1 MTSPAEVFLLRG
13 FLLRGRI
20 IASGWCS
27 TARVNSLFRGSSL
40 GTHCSGGSCLARLSL
55 EAGASS
61 AWRSRAGALER
72 EFPSFTLTDSIV
84 FFRFAA
90 GLLLVVLVSMA
101 GVRLE
106 KQTLEMRRAVSLQ
119 YYQTDLLLELLV
131 RLRLE
136 TQRLTA
142 PAQLAATIED
152 AANTRAAQSAAS
164 RKTRAKSRVATES
177 ENPKRRGEDRLPLL
191 RFQHPFNP
199 QGID

>member
-1 MTSPAEVFLLRG
+1 M
-13 FLLRGRI
+13 
-20 IASGWCS
+20 
-27 TARVNSLFRGSSL
+27 
-40 GTHCSGGSCLARLSL
+40 
-55 EAGASS
+55 
-61 AWRSRAGALER
+61 
-72 EFPSFTLTDSIV
+72 

-106 KQTLEMRRAVSLQ
+106 KHTLQMRRDVSVQ

-142 PAQLAATIED
+142 PAQLAATMED
-152 AANTRAAQSAAS
+152 AASPKHQPSDSSIKPRVKTATRPDSNEDEVK
-164 RKTRAKSRVATES
+164 RPATDE
-177 ENPKRRGEDRLPLL
+177 RLPLL

-199 QGID
+199 EGID

>member
-1 MTSPAEVFLLRG
+1 M
-13 FLLRGRI
+13 
-20 IASGWCS
+20 
-27 TARVNSLFRGSSL
+27 
-40 GTHCSGGSCLARLSL
+40 
-55 EAGASS
+55 
-61 AWRSRAGALER
+61 
-72 EFPSFTLTDSIV
+72 

-106 KQTLEMRRAVSLQ
+106 KHTLQMRRDVSVQ

-142 PAQLAATIED
+142 PAQLAATMED
-152 AANTRAAQSAAS
+152 AASPGTQRAPQPG
-164 RKTRAKSRVATES
+164 AKPRVQTAIR
-177 ENPKRRGEDRLPLL
+177 PDARDDKAKRPLIDERLPLL

-199 QGID
+199 EGID

>member
-1 MTSPAEVFLLRG
+1 LSPTLAGIALRETILLSQANA
-13 FLLRGRI
+13 GR
-20 IASGWCS
+20 
-27 TARVNSLFRGSSL
+27 
-40 GTHCSGGSCLARLSL
+40 
-55 EAGASS
+55 
-61 AWRSRAGALER
+61 
-72 EFPSFTLTDSIV
+72 PV

-106 KQTLEMRRAVSLQ
+106 KHTLQMRRDVSVQ

-142 PAQLAATIED
+142 PAQLAATMED
-152 AANTRAAQSAAS
+152 AASPKLRTSDSPIRPRLKTATRPDSSDDKVKRPAS
-164 RKTRAKSRVATES
+164 DE
-177 ENPKRRGEDRLPLL
+177 RLPLL

-199 QGID
+199 EGID

>member
-1 MTSPAEVFLLRG
+1 M
-13 FLLRGRI
+13 
-20 IASGWCS
+20 
-27 TARVNSLFRGSSL
+27 
-40 GTHCSGGSCLARLSL
+40 
-55 EAGASS
+55 
-61 AWRSRAGALER
+61 
-72 EFPSFTLTDSIV
+72 

-106 KQTLEMRRAVSLQ
+106 KHTLQMRRDVSVQ

-142 PAQLAATIED
+142 PAQLAATMDE
-152 AANTRAAQSAAS
+152 AAS
-164 RKTRAKSRVATES
+164 PANKRTPGATSKPRVQTAIRPDS
-177 ENPKRRGEDRLPLL
+177 NDDKARRPTSDERLPLL

-199 QGID
+199 EGID

>member
-1 MTSPAEVFLLRG
+1 MLRETILLSQANA
-13 FLLRGRI
+13 GR
-20 IASGWCS
+20 
-27 TARVNSLFRGSSL
+27 
-40 GTHCSGGSCLARLSL
+40 
-55 EAGASS
+55 
-61 AWRSRAGALER
+61 
-72 EFPSFTLTDSIV
+72 PV

-106 KQTLEMRRAVSLQ
+106 KQTLQMRRDVSVQ

-142 PAQLAATIED
+142 PAQLAATMEE
-152 AANTRAAQSAAS
+152 AAS
-164 RKTRAKSRVATES
+164 PKHRTPDSSIRPRVQTATRPDANDEKAKRPASDE
-177 ENPKRRGEDRLPLL
+177 RLPLL

-199 QGID
+199 EGID

>member
-1 MTSPAEVFLLRG
+1 
-13 FLLRGRI
+13 
-20 IASGWCS
+20 
-27 TARVNSLFRGSSL
+27 
-40 GTHCSGGSCLARLSL
+40 
-55 EAGASS
+55 
-61 AWRSRAGALER
+61 
-72 EFPSFTLTDSIV
+72 V

-90 GLLLVVLVSMA
+90 GLLLVVLVSMV

-106 KQTLEMRRAVSLQ
+106 KQTLEMRRAVSVQ

-131 RLRLE
+131 RLRLD

-152 AANTRAAQSAAS
+152 ASN
-164 RKTRAKSRVATES
+164 AKSRRSSPSQNAPSSKQRSQKSRTRVATE
-177 ENPKRRGEDRLPLL
+177 EKKPDRNAEKGLPLL